1 MGESK
6 SKPSS
11 DSSRP
16 AVRRYLAALLL
27 VTAASLLRL
36 VLDPILAER
45 SPYLI
50 FLSAAA
56 AAAWYGGFGPGLLA
70 TVLGVFGA
78 LAFAVDPLLTFRVDT
93 PGDWLALALYLIFGV
108 FVSALTGKLHRT
120 KRRALDAEASE
131 RRQRLL
137 AQQTLAGI
145 GDAVLSTDALGRIEF
160 MNAIAEQLTG
170 WTMDDARGR
179 PVRQVFQI
187 ANEYTGAPAD
197 DPITRVLREGIIAGL
212 ANHTVLIKR
221 DGSRIPIDDSGAPIR
236 DESGN
241 LIGSVL
247 VFRNIAERRRT
258 EQERERLIRDLTETR
273 DIIKSVFRKAPVGL
287 ALWDLDLRFTRVNE
301 ALVEMTGLPMGA
313 HIGKTIDEL
322 LPGLPP
328 EVTEAMRQVRE
339 TRTPFRHET
348 DGETPASPGKRR
360 SWAIHYYPIRV
371 DDNIAGIGAVFQ
383 EITEKK
389 AWEAELELANDNLK
403 QFAYAASH
411 DLQEPLRMI
420 TSYTQLLKKR
430 YYDMLDSDGRE
441 FLDFAMD
448 GANRMR
454 TLLEALRDYWRAGE
468 DGGEPVTVDCNAALE
483 TALGNLRASL
493 AETGAVITHD
503 DLPRVIAH
511 EVPLVQIFQNL
522 IGNAL
527 KYQSEAQPQVHISA
541 SGHGAQC
548 VFSVRDNGIGIDK
561 KQLPKLFGAFRRL
574 HGSKYPGSGMG
585 LALCHKIIERYGGK
599 IWVDSESSK
608 GSTFYFTLPLASEET
623 RTTAP

>member
-1 MGESK
+1 M
-6 SKPSS
+6 PSS
-11 DSSRP
+11 QSPRT
-16 AVRRYLAALLL
+16 AVRRYSAALLL

-36 VLDPILAER
+36 GLDPILVDKG
-45 SPYLI
+45 PYLV
-50 FLSAAA
+50 FLPAAA
-56 AAAWYGGFGPGLLA
+56 AAAWYGGLGPGLLA
-70 TVLGVFGA
+70 TLLGAIGA
-78 LAFAVDPLLTFRVDT
+78 LAFAVAPAFSIRPETRA
-93 PGDWLALALYLIFGV
+93 DWLALALFLIFGV
-108 FVSALTGKLHRT
+108 FVSALTEKLHRT

-137 AQQTLAGI
+137 SQQTLAGI
-145 GDAVLSTDALGRIEF
+145 GDAVLSTDVVGRIEF

-187 ANEYTGAPAD
+187 ANEYTGAPAG
-197 DPITRVLREGIIAGL
+197 DPITRVLQEGIIAGL

-241 LIGSVL
+241 LIGAVL
-247 VFRNIAERRRT
+247 VFRDIAERRRA
-258 EQERERLIRDLTETR
+258 EQERERLIRELSETR
-273 DIIKSVFRKAPVGL
+273 DIIRSVFRKAPVGL
-287 ALWDLDLRFTRVNE
+287 ALCDLDLRFTRVNE
-301 ALVEMTGLPMGA
+301 ALVEMTGLPMEA

-322 LPGLPP
+322 LPGLPA

-339 TRTPFRHET
+339 TGTPFHHESE
-348 DGETPASPGKRR
+348 GETPAAPGKRR
-360 SWAIHYYPIRV
+360 TWDIHYYPIRV
-371 DDNIAGIGAVFQ
+371 DDHIAGIGAVFQ

-430 YYDMLDSDGRE
+430 YYDKLDSDGRE
-441 FLDFAMD
+441 FLDFVMD

-454 TLLEALRDYWRAGE
+454 TLLEALRDYWRASKDGE
-468 DGGEPVTVDCNAALE
+468 EPATVDCNAALE

-493 AETGAVITHD
+493 AETGAVITHG
-503 DLPRVIAH
+503 DLPKVVAH
-511 EVPLVQIFQNL
+511 EAPLVQIFQNL

-574 HGSKYPGSGMG
+574 HGSKYPGTGMG
-585 LALCHKIIERYGGK
+585 LALCRKIVERYGGK
-599 IWVDSESSK
+599 IWVDSESNK
-608 GSTFYFTLPLASEET
+608 GSTFYFTLPLASGE
-623 RTTAP
+623 AASAQQS